1 MKRKNNNYCLFLM
14 IFLFTGTS
22 LPQQFIK
29 PGGSDKTMAAY
40 ETYSGTTST
49 GQRIHLSLKEQGSD
63 FVGHGTIG
71 ANKFNVSGLTIWR
84 GIASMVDSKGEI
96 VRLDIEM
103 TPNKNFLTLRGLKEP
118 IDLSRTSL
126 ITSTLTL
133 GSLSGYYET
142 EDGSEIKMAVE
153 ILHVDD
159 RIYGTAKVM
168 GDEVA
173 VVGYLKTL
181 GLGRRLE
188 MPGETKGKKEE
199 DKFSLQFIS
208 GMLLYRDNIQQ
219 KFTAN
224 ISKDEKTITFTGIGG
239 TVKLE
244 KKEGSV
250 K

>member
-1 MKRKNNNYCLFLM
+1 MKLKNNSYCLFLM
-14 IFLFTGTS
+14 IFLFTGAAF
-22 LPQQFIK
+22 PQQFIR
-29 PGGSDKTMAAY
+29 PGGSDKTLEAY

-49 GQRIHLSLKEQGSD
+49 GQRIHLSLKEEGSR
-63 FVGHGTIG
+63 FIGHGTIG
-71 ANKFNVSGLTIWR
+71 AKKFNVSGLTVWR

-103 TPNKNFLTLRGLKEP
+103 TPNKNFLTLRGLEESV
-118 IDLSRTSL
+118 DLSRTSL
-126 ITSTLTL
+126 ITPTLTP
-133 GSLSGYYET
+133 GSLSGVYET
-142 EDGSEIKMAVE
+142 EDVSELKMAVE

-181 GLGRRLE
+181 GLAERLK
-188 MPGETKGKKEE
+188 MPGVAKGKKVE

-224 ISKDEKTITFTGIGG
+224 ISKDKKAITFTGIGG
-239 TVKLE
+239 TVTLK